1 MSDLSI
7 VENRQ
12 IFLRAGN
19 ERLNPSK
26 PADALKIKDLL
37 APPNAVWSLVY
48 NGEAAEVVA
57 LVKALPHDAQTAIL
71 TAPDVV
77 RHLAHN
83 GGQAAEVVALV
94 KALPHDAQTAIL
106 AAPDTVRHL
115 AYGHQAAEVVAV
127 VKALPHDAQ
136 TAILAAPD
144 AVRGLAYNG
153 QAEELRNIRAGW
165 EHTAAVRPLR
175 VGISDA
181 PKGQE
186 P

>member
-1 MSDLSI
+1 MSDSSI

-71 TAPDVV
+71 AAPSAV
-77 RHLAHN
+77 RGLTDN
-83 GGQAAEVVALV
+83 GEAAEVVAL
-94 KALPHDAQTAIL
+94 
-106 AAPDTVRHL
+106 
-115 AYGHQAAEVVAV
+115 